1 MSKLPLSRL
10 ARSLGN
16 QALVPFPMS
25 CLTLEGFLA
34 QRKGLESCW
43 AHLSEKRSPEEGK
56 GCQQGWAFCCPI
68 STPQGK
74 ETQDAEL
81 STRPQKAK

>member
-1 MSKLPLSRL
+1 MYGLSKKKSWLAHGKDASKKASGRPREGWGLHSFNTGHLGQVSKLPLSRL

-34 QRKGLESCW
+34 QRKGLESQT
-43 AHLSEKRSPEEGK
+43 HP
-56 GCQQGWAFCCPI
+56 
-68 STPQGK
+68 
-74 ETQDAEL
+74 
-81 STRPQKAK
+81 